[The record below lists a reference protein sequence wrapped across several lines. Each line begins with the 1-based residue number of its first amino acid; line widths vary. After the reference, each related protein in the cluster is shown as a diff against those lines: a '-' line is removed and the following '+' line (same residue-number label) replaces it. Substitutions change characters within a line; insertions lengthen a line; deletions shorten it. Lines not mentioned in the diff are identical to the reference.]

1 MSVIVKEKGYS
12 ITGGVDVRYISP
24 FFVMLFLHSCRMNG
38 APKYPQSVR

>member
-1 MSVIVKEKGYS
+1 MSVIVKEKGHS

-24 FFVMLFLHSCRMNG
+24 FFVLFLHSCRMNG